1 MAEEMIRIEGLKKTY
16 GSVTALRHIDLTVAK
31 GDIHGIIGMSGAGK
45 STLIRCIN
53 LLDRPTEG
61 KIWINGTD
69 VTVLND
75 RDLRK
80 MRRTVGM
87 IFQQFNLLM
96 QRTVIKNVCFPMEIA
111 GVPKKEAMKRAEE
124 LLEIVQLSDKKNAY
138 PAQLSGGQRQRV
150 AIARALATNP
160 KVLMCDEAT
169 SALDPMTTQS
179 ILRLLQD
186 INRRL
191 GITVLVITHE
201 MEVIRQICNH
211 VSIIDGGVIAETGAV
226 SEIFSNPRSDTGK
239 MLFRGSLRKEVTE
252 ASGKLIRVVFD
263 GSNAYEP
270 VLSQMILECGAPVS
284 VLSAQLETVSGE
296 SKGQMVLRLPENE
309 QKAALA
315 MRVLQDKGVRVEEV
329 NG

>member
-1 MAEEMIRIEGLKKTY
+1 MAEEMIRIEGLKKVY
-16 GSVTALRHIDLTVAK
+16 GSVTALRDINLCVKK
-31 GDIHGIIGMSGAGK
+31 GDIHGVIGMSGAGK

-53 LLDRPTEG
+53 LLDRPTQG
-61 KIWINGTD
+61 KIWIDGMD
-69 VTVLND
+69 VTELSE
-75 RDLRK
+75 RELRQ

-96 QRTVIKNVCFPMEIA
+96 QRSVIRNVCFPMEIA
-111 GVPKKEAMKRAEE
+111 GVSKKEAMKRAEE
-124 LLEIVQLSDKKNAY
+124 LLDIVSLGDKKNAY
-138 PAQLSGGQRQRV
+138 PVQLSGGQRQRV

-186 INRRL
+186 INKRL
-191 GITVLVITHE
+191 GITVIVITHE
-201 MEVIRQICNH
+201 MEVIRQICNN
-211 VSIIDGGVIAETGAV
+211 VSIIDEGVIAESGAV
-226 SEIFSNPRSDTGK
+226 SEIFANPQSETGK
-239 MLFRGSLRKEVTE
+239 RLFRGVLKSELRA
-252 ASGKLIRVVFD
+252 ASGRLIRVVFD
-263 GSNAYEP
+263 GSNVNEP

-296 SKGQMVLRLPENE
+296 SKGQMVLRLPEDDATAE
-309 QKAALA
+309 RA
-315 MRVLQDKGVRVEEV
+315 MRVLAEKGVRVEEV

>member
-1 MAEEMIRIEGLKKTY
+1 MAEEMIRIEGLKKVY
-16 GSVTALRHIDLTVAK
+16 GSVTALRNINLSVAK

-61 KIWINGTD
+61 KIFIDGTD
-69 VTVLND
+69 VTVLGD
-75 RDLRK
+75 RSLLS
-80 MRRTVGM
+80 MRRSVGM
-87 IFQQFNLLM
+87 VFQQFNLLM
-96 QRTVIKNVCFPMEIA
+96 QRNVIRNVCFPMEIA
-111 GVPKKEAMKRAEE
+111 GVPKKEALRRAEE
-124 LLEIVQLSDKKNAY
+124 LLDIVSLGDKKYAY

-186 INRRL
+186 INKRL

-201 MEVIRQICNH
+201 MEVIRQICDH
-211 VSIIDGGVIAETGAV
+211 VSIIDEGVIAESGTV
-226 SEIFSNPRSDTGK
+226 SEIFANPQSDTAK
-239 MLFRGSLRKEVTE
+239 RLFRGVLKTE
-252 ASGKLIRVVFD
+252 LQAATGRLIRVVF
-263 GSNAYEP
+263 GSSNAYEP

-284 VLSAQLETVSGE
+284 VLSAQLGTVSGE
-296 SKGQMVLRLPENE
+296 SRGEMVLRLPEDPTTAE
-309 QKAALA
+309 KA
-315 MRVLQDKGVRVEEV
+315 MRVLIDKGARVEEV

>member
-1 MAEEMIRIEGLKKTY
+1 MIRIEGLKKVY
-16 GSVTALRHIDLTVAK
+16 GSVTALKHIDLSVAK

-61 KIWINGTD
+61 KIWIDGTD
-69 VTVLND
+69 VTVLGD
-75 RDLRK
+75 RDLRN

-160 KVLMCDEAT
+160 KVLM
-169 SALDPMTTQS
+169 
-179 ILRLLQD
+179 
-186 INRRL
+186 
-191 GITVLVITHE
+191 
-201 MEVIRQICNH
+201 
-211 VSIIDGGVIAETGAV
+211 
-226 SEIFSNPRSDTGK
+226 
-239 MLFRGSLRKEVTE
+239 
-252 ASGKLIRVVFD
+252 
-263 GSNAYEP
+263 
-270 VLSQMILECGAPVS
+270 
-284 VLSAQLETVSGE
+284 
-296 SKGQMVLRLPENE
+296 
-309 QKAALA
+309 
-315 MRVLQDKGVRVEEV
+315 
-329 NG
+329 

>member
-1 MAEEMIRIEGLKKTY
+1 MAEEMIRIEGLKKVY
-16 GSVTALRHIDLTVAK
+16 GSVTALRDINLCVKK
-31 GDIHGIIGMSGAGK
+31 GDIHGVIGMSGAGK

-53 LLDRPTEG
+53 LLDRPTQG
-61 KIWINGTD
+61 KIWIDGMD
-69 VTVLND
+69 VTELSE
-75 RDLRK
+75 RELRQ

-96 QRTVIKNVCFPMEIA
+96 QRSVIRNVCFPMEIA
-111 GVPKKEAMKRAEE
+111 GVSKKEAMKRAEE
-124 LLEIVQLSDKKNAY
+124 LLDIVSLGDKKNAY

-186 INRRL
+186 INKRL
-191 GITVLVITHE
+191 GITVIVITHE
-201 MEVIRQICNH
+201 MEVIRQICNN
-211 VSIIDGGVIAETGAV
+211 VSIIDEGVIAESGAV
-226 SEIFSNPRSDTGK
+226 SEIFANPQSETGK
-239 MLFRGSLRKEVTE
+239 RLFRGVLKSELRA
-252 ASGKLIRVVFD
+252 ASGRLIRVVFD
-263 GSNAYEP
+263 GSNVNEP

-296 SKGQMVLRLPENE
+296 SKGQMVLRLPEDDATAE
-309 QKAALA
+309 RA
-315 MRVLQDKGVRVEEV
+315 MRVLAEKGVRVEEV